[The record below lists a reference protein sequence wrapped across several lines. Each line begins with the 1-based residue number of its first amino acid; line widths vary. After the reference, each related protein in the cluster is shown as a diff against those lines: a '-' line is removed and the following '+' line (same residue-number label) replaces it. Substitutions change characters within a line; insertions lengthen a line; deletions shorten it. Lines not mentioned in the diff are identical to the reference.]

1 MKRILL
7 ALLVIASPELL
18 LKSQTLMI
26 GWASNWKYLDDGSN
40 QGTAWRTL
48 AFNDAGWNSGNAELG
63 YGDGDETTVVSY
75 GPSSSNKYITTY
87 FRQSFTVTNPA
98 QYSQL
103 LGEIVRDDG
112 AVVYINGVEVFRT
125 NMPGGNIGHNTLAS
139 GTIGFPFEDDI
150 FTFTASAALLVQGTN
165 VICVE
170 VHQENNSS
178 SDISFKLQLNASTV
192 PVVASVVR
200 GPYLQVATP
209 NSMIVRWRTDVP
221 CDSRVQ
227 YDPAPSTFTQ
237 SAVSYQWGTEHE
249 VHITGL
255 APWTTYYYTIG
266 TNNSVLFGDPDMY
279 FRTNPLPGTQEQ
291 YRFWVIGDAGEVSTG
306 QRLARDAYYNFNGA
320 PHADAWIML
329 GDNAYDGGTDS
340 EYQNA
345 VFDNMYD
352 QLLMNT
358 PLFPSPGNHDYN
370 NNPFSSN
377 PPYYDIFTLPA
388 QGESGGVP
396 SGTEHYYSWDYGNTH
411 FISLDSYDEDRDS
424 TGAMANW
431 LQADLAATTQT
442 WIIAYWHHPPYTK
455 GTHDSDN
462 PLFYDFEMVDMREQ
476 ILPLL
481 ENGGVDLV
489 LCGHSHVYERSPLI
503 DGHYGNSGSFNSTHI
518 LDPGSG
524 DYTSGCPYHKVSQP
538 TRSHQGTVYAVVG
551 CSGKTGSTQ
560 SSWPHPAMLVSTNNE
575 IGTMILD
582 VNHNRLDAKFLT
594 TNGIVYD
601 QFTIVKD
608 AGRRFVYQVCPGD
621 TVSMIP
627 SVPGPRVW
635 TPGNFTADSLSF
647 QPVLSTYFIASDAW
661 NCINDTFDISILPT
675 PPCPPI
681 TGIGLFEISSGITIT
696 PNPAPNHGT
705 VNVFAENAATDEY
718 FMHVYD
724 AAGRE
729 ILSEKQFHIDGKLNW
744 ELDVSHYSTGI
755 YFILITSNHQ
765 TLSSK
770 LIIE

>member
-1 MKRILL
+1 MKKTLL
-7 ALLVIASPELL
+7 ALIIFTTTNLMMQG
-18 LKSQTLMI
+18 QTLMV
-26 GWASNWKYLDDGSN
+26 GWGASWKYLDDGSN
-40 QGTAWRTL
+40 QGNSWTQI
-48 AFNDAGWNSGNAELG
+48 AFNDASWNSGNAELG
-63 YGDGDETTVVSY
+63 YGDGDETTTVSY

-87 FRQSFTVTNPA
+87 FRQTFNVSNPS
-98 QYSQL
+98 QYTQL
-103 LGEIVRDDG
+103 LGELVRDDG
-112 AVVYINGVEVFRT
+112 AVVYINGVEVFRS
-125 NMPGGNIGHNTLAS
+125 NMPGGNIGHTTLAS

-150 FTFTASAALLVQGTN
+150 HTFATSASLLINGNN

-170 VHQENNSS
+170 VHQENTSS
-178 SDISFKLQLNASTV
+178 SDISFKLQLNASTA
-192 PVVASVVR
+192 PILANVVR
-200 GPYLQVATP
+200 GPYLQMATP
-209 NSMIVRWRTDVP
+209 TSMIIRWRTDVA
-221 CDSRVQ
+221 CDSRVNFDVTPTSFYQ
-227 YDPAPSTFTQ
+227 T
-237 SAVSYQWGTEHE
+237 AVSPNWGTEHI
-249 VHITGL
+249 VQISGL
-255 APWTTYYYTIG
+255 APWTTYYYNIG
-266 TNNSVLFGDPDMY
+266 TNNTVLFGDPDMY
-279 FRTNPLPGTQEQ
+279 FRTNPQVGDQQ
-291 YRFWVIGDAGEVSTG
+291 SYRFWAIGDAGEVSTG

-329 GDNAYDGGTDS
+329 GDNAYDGGSDS

-377 PPYYDIFTLPA
+377 PPYYDIFSLPA
-388 QGESGGVP
+388 QGESGGLP
-396 SGTEHYYSWDYGNTH
+396 SGTEHYYSWDFGNTH
-411 FISLDSYDEDRDS
+411 FISLDSYDENRDS

-462 PLFYDFEMVDMREQ
+462 PLFYDFEMVEMREQ

-503 DGHYGNSGSFNSTHI
+503 DGHYGNSGSFNTSHI
-518 LDPGSG
+518 IDPGSG
-524 DYTSGCPYHKVSQP
+524 DYSVGCPYQKETQP
-538 TRSHQGTVYAVVG
+538 TTSHQGTVYAVVG

-608 AGRRFVYQVCPGD
+608 AGHRYVYQVCPGD
-621 TVSMIP
+621 TVNMIP
-627 SVPGPRVW
+627 SWPGTHNW
-635 TPGNFTADSLSF
+635 TPGNFPADSLVF
-647 QPVLSTYFIASDAW
+647 QPILSTYFLASDAW
-661 NCINDTFDISILPT
+661 GCITDTFDITILPS

-681 TGIGLFEISSGITIT
+681 TGISAVDNSSTLSVI
-696 PNPAPNHGT
+696 PNPANHARPIL
-705 VNVFAENAATDEY
+705 VNVGDAVNDEY
-718 FMHVYD
+718 EINIYD
-724 AAGRE
+724 ASGRVAYADKKMHSVGSLGWE
-729 ILSEKQFHIDGKLNW
+729 IDPALLPSGM
-744 ELDVSHYSTGI
+744 
-755 YFILITSNHQ
+755 YFIRITSTQ
-765 TLSSK
+765 LTLSTT